1 MSVKSKTI
9 PFSLE
14 VWHKYK
20 GISEVITRGGSKVGQ
35 LTLFQAGSNQAYP
48 LVGVAEDVIE
58 AWTKDGE
65 YWEQEVSP
73 KDLMLKVHTVMPF
86 SWQIYS
92 SFEDMLEVVDSDG
105 NKVIKVEI
113 DDPLSSYPLRTE
125 RGWYE
130 INGKCCVDYL
140 PNLETMILKQDIH
153 TSDNLP
159 KFKVGDKVKM
169 ISNRPTHGF
178 GGVKVGDVGVL
189 TEVHN
194 NYCLVKFPNQETW
207 TADYQDIKLDPDEVF
222 ENKHIIHYRKQSDN
236 GICPLNGITFVG
248 VEEEDKMLIYAS
260 VCSGDNFSKAKGVE
274 IALSR
279 KPLGYTVVKDKEAL
293 FDWIELRS
301 ATLANQT
308 TKYPNYYNTLRK
320 EVLDMIK
327 KV

>member
-9 PFSLE
+9 PFSVE
-14 VWHKYK
+14 SWDKYK
-20 GISEVITRGGSKVGQ
+20 GISEAITKEGSTVGQ

-48 LVGVAEDVIE
+48 LVGVTEDVIE

-92 SFEDMLEVVDSDG
+92 SFEDMLEVLDSDG
-105 NKVIKVEI
+105 NKVFKVEI

-178 GGVKVGDVGVL
+178 GGVKVGDVG
-189 TEVHN
+189 EI
-194 NYCLVKFPNQETW
+194 VKVYSPLLIKVDFPSQEYW
-207 TADYQDIKLDPDEVF
+207 AASSDDLEFVAF
-222 ENKHIIHYRKQSDN
+222 EEPVKHIIHYRKKTDN
-236 GICPLNGITFVG
+236 GVCPLNGITFVG
-248 VEEEDKMLIYAS
+248 VGEEDKMLIYAS

-301 ATLANQT
+301 DTLAKQT
-308 TKYPNYYNTLRK
+308 TKYPNCYNTLRK